1 LADLLAQLIGTDD
14 GCRGR
19 WPGAESDQRVGDQVD
34 LRLHLSRRF
43 SQAGAGI
50 VGIAVA
56 VRVLT
61 LPVGPG
67 VRLLDAF
74 MAALALCVAVTLL
87 RLPSTW
93 EPHRQTAAVVGAV
106 ALAVVAA
113 VGLRAAAPQL
123 PDFTLIAAVAF
134 TAILVGLD
142 TDAPRT
148 ASTRSIA
155 SVTRAPWPFAVA
167 AAGTV
172 IAVFVVLWATAPAP
186 SGVASLVVAVAG
198 MIGIKLLTVGGAERS
213 LERLDSETRRGHV
226 YATLGRKLGLA
237 RDVTSVASAVLEACR
252 EIFPD
257 TSTGMVLIND
267 PADGL
272 LKSPGAFLSAGG
284 VGSGG
289 PAYELAPGEGLGG
302 AVFVAERAEVWP
314 TTLSASM
321 AQASLREANRVRLRR
336 SKLGFIRSAIGAPLR
351 VDGTTIGAILLT
363 SERQENAWVEADTPI
378 IEALA
383 DEAARAIERARR
395 HEEEM
400 GRALLDAVTGMATRP
415 QLLAVIDKEVARA
428 SRREGS
434 LALIMTDIDGFGDLN
449 DRAGHDAGNRVLE
462 TFANVLRSILR
473 REDSAA
479 RFGADEFVCVLPG
492 ADRDQARA
500 VAARIQQ
507 RFTADTSGALGIGRS
522 GASASAGVA
531 VYPSDSQDVG
541 GLLEAAAGELA
552 AAKASQE
559 LTGHSRLRR
568 RVRDAASS

>member
-1 LADLLAQLIGTDD
+1 M
-14 GCRGR
+14 
-19 WPGAESDQRVGDQVD
+19 GDQVE
-34 LRLHLSRRF
+34 LRVHLARRY
-43 SQAGAGI
+43 SQVGAGI

-56 VRVLT
+56 IRVLV
-61 LPVGPG
+61 LPVSPG

-74 MAALALCVAVTLL
+74 MAAAALCIGLALL
-87 RLPSTW
+87 RLPSAW
-93 EPHRQTAAVVGAV
+93 ERHRELASVACAV

-113 VGLRAAAPQL
+113 IGLRAAAAQL
-123 PDFTLIAAVAF
+123 PDFTLVAAVAF

-142 TDAPRT
+142 VDSPRGS
-148 ASTRSIA
+148 STRTSSA
-155 SVTRAPWPFAVA
+155 LNRAPWTPAL
-167 AAGTV
+167 AGTGAVVV
-172 IAVFVVLWATAPAP
+172 IFIVLWVTTAPA
-186 SGVASLVVAVAG
+186 STGLGSLVVVVAA
-198 MIGIKLLTVGGAERS
+198 MAGIKLLAAGGADRS
-213 LERLDSETRRGHV
+213 LDRLDSETRRGQV
-226 YATLGRKLGLA
+226 SSTLGRKLGIA

-252 EIFPD
+252 EIFPE

-272 LKSPGAFLSAGG
+272 LKSPGAFLSSGG

-363 SERQENAWVEADTPI
+363 SERQENVWTESDAPI

-400 GRALLDAVTGMATRP
+400 AKAQLDAVTGMAMRP
-415 QLLAVIDKEVARA
+415 HLLSVIDKELARA

-434 LALIMTDIDGFGDLN
+434 LALIMADVDGFTELN
-449 DRAGHDAGNRVLE
+449 DRWGHDAGNQVLE
-462 TFANVLRSILR
+462 TFADVLRSILR

-492 ADRDQARA
+492 ADRDQAHA

-507 RFTADTSGALGIGRS
+507 RFTSDTSGDQGFGRS
-522 GASASAGVA
+522 GASASAGIA
-531 VYPSDSQDVG
+531 VYPSDSQDVS
-541 GLLEAAAGELA
+541 GLLDAAARELEA
-552 AAKASQE
+552 SKASHE
-559 LTGHSRLRR
+559 LTGRSRLRR
-568 RVRDAASS
+568 RVRDAATS

>member
-1 LADLLAQLIGTDD
+1 MA
-14 GCRGR
+14 R
-19 WPGAESDQRVGDQVD
+19 AESDQRVGDQVE
-34 LRLHLSRRF
+34 LRVHLARRY
-43 SQAGAGI
+43 SQVGAGI

-56 VRVLT
+56 IRVLV
-61 LPVGPG
+61 LPVSPG
-67 VRLLDAF
+67 VRLLDAL
-74 MAALALCVAVTLL
+74 MAAAALCIGLALL
-87 RLPSTW
+87 RLPSGW
-93 EPHRQTAAVVGAV
+93 DHHRELASVAGAV

-113 VGLRAAAPQL
+113 IGLRAAAAQL
-123 PDFTLIAAVAF
+123 PDFTLVAAVAF

-142 TDAPRT
+142 IDSPRG
-148 ASTRSIA
+148 ASSRTSSALNRVPWTPALAA
-155 SVTRAPWPFAVA
+155 SGAIV
-167 AAGTV
+167 V
-172 IAVFVVLWATAPAP
+172 IFIVLWVTTAPA
-186 SGVASLVVAVAG
+186 STGTGSLVVVVAA
-198 MIGIKLLTVGGAERS
+198 MAGIKLLAAGGADRS
-213 LERLDSETRRGHV
+213 LDRLDSETRRGQV
-226 YATLGRKLGLA
+226 SSTLGRKLGIA

-252 EIFPD
+252 EIFPE

-272 LKSPGAFLSAGG
+272 LKSPGAFLSSGG

-363 SERQENAWVEADTPI
+363 SERQENAWTESDAPI

-400 GRALLDAVTGMATRP
+400 AKAQLDAVTGMAMRP
-415 QLLAVIDKEVARA
+415 HLLSVIDKELARA

-434 LALIMTDIDGFGDLN
+434 LALIMADVDGFTELN
-449 DRAGHDAGNRVLE
+449 DRWGHDAGNQVLE
-462 TFANVLRSILR
+462 TFADVLRSILR

-492 ADRDQARA
+492 ADRDQAHA

-507 RFTADTSGALGIGRS
+507 RFTSDTSGDHGFGRS
-522 GASASAGVA
+522 GASASAGIA
-531 VYPSDSQDVG
+531 VYPSDSQDVA
-541 GLLEAAAGELA
+541 GLLDAAARELE
-552 AAKASQE
+552 AAKASHE
-559 LTGHSRLRR
+559 LTGRSRLRR
-568 RVRDAASS
+568 RVRDAATS

>member
-1 LADLLAQLIGTDD
+1 V
-14 GCRGR
+14 
-19 WPGAESDQRVGDQVD
+19 GA
-34 LRLHLSRRF
+34 
-43 SQAGAGI
+43 
-50 VGIAVA
+50 AVA
-56 VRVLT
+56 IRVLT
-61 LPVGPG
+61 LPVGSG
-67 VRLLDAF
+67 VRILDAL
-74 MAALALCVAVTLL
+74 MAALAVCVGVVLL
-87 RLPSTW
+87 RLPSAW
-93 EPHRQTAAVVGAV
+93 ESHRQTASVLGAV
-106 ALAVVAA
+106 ALAVAA
-113 VGLRAAAPQL
+113 AIGLRAAGAQL
-123 PDFTLIAAVAF
+123 PDFTVIATVTFA
-134 TAILVGLD
+134 AILVGLD
-142 TDAPRT
+142 ADAPRT
-148 ASTRSIA
+148 GSTRTIA
-155 SVTRAPWPFAVA
+155 SVTQAPWPFALM

-172 IAVFVVLWATAPAP
+172 IAIFVVLWATTAPAS
-186 SGVASLVVAVAG
+186 SGIATLAVAVAA
-198 MIGIKLLTVGGAERS
+198 MVGIKLLAVGGAERS
-213 LERLDSETRRGHV
+213 LARLDSETRRGHV
-226 YATLGRKLGLA
+226 YATLGRKLGVA

-252 EIFPD
+252 EIFPE

-302 AVFVAERAEVWP
+302 AVFAAERAEVWP

-363 SERQENAWVEADTPI
+363 SERQENTWAEADTPI

-415 QLLAVIDKEVARA
+415 QLLAVIDKELARA
-428 SRREGS
+428 SRLEGT
-434 LALIMTDIDGFGDLN
+434 LALIMADIDGFGELN

-462 TFANVLRSILR
+462 TFADVLRSILR

-492 ADRDQARA
+492 ADRDQAGA

-507 RFTADTSGALGIGRS
+507 RFTADTSGDQGVGRS
-522 GASASAGVA
+522 GATASAGIA

-541 GLLEAAAGELA
+541 GLLEAASRELE
-552 AAKASQE
+552 AAKASHE

>member
-1 LADLLAQLIGTDD
+1 
-14 GCRGR
+14 
-19 WPGAESDQRVGDQVD
+19 VGDQVE
-34 LRLHLSRRF
+34 LRVHLARRY

-56 VRVLT
+56 IRVLV
-61 LPVGPG
+61 LPVSPG
-67 VRLLDAF
+67 VRLLDAL
-74 MAALALCVAVTLL
+74 MAAAALCIGLALL

-93 EPHRQTAAVVGAV
+93 ERHRQLALVAGAV
-106 ALAVVAA
+106 AIAAVAA
-113 VGLRAAAPQL
+113 VGLRAAATQL
-123 PDFTLIAAVAF
+123 PDFTVVAAVAF
-134 TAILVGLD
+134 TALLVGVD
-142 TDAPRT
+142 IDPPRT
-148 ASTRSIA
+148 ASARTPTSLNR
-155 SVTRAPWPFAVA
+155 VPWTPALAATGAVLA
-167 AAGTV
+167 
-172 IAVFVVLWATAPAP
+172 IFIVLWATTAPA
-186 SGVASLVVAVAG
+186 STGIGSLLVVVAA
-198 MIGIKLLTVGGAERS
+198 MAGIKLLAAGGADRS
-213 LERLDSETRRGHV
+213 LDRLDSETRRGQV
-226 YATLGRKLGLA
+226 SSTLGRKLGIA
-237 RDVTSVASAVLEACR
+237 RDVTSVASAVLEACK
-252 EIFPD
+252 EIFPE

-272 LKSPGAFLSAGG
+272 LKSPGVFLSSGG

-363 SERQENAWVEADTPI
+363 SERQENAWTESDVPI

-400 GRALLDAVTGMATRP
+400 AKAQLDAVTGMAMRP
-415 QLLAVIDKEVARA
+415 HLLSVIDKELARA
-428 SRREGS
+428 SRREGT
-434 LALIMTDIDGFGDLN
+434 LALIMADVDGFTELN
-449 DRAGHDAGNRVLE
+449 DRYGHDAGNQVLE
-462 TFANVLRSILR
+462 IFADVLRSILR

-492 ADRDQARA
+492 ADRDQAHA

-507 RFTADTSGALGIGRS
+507 RFTSDTSGDQGFGRS
-522 GASASAGVA
+522 GASASAGIA
-531 VYPSDSQDVG
+531 VYPNDSQDVG
-541 GLLEAAAGELA
+541 GLLDAAARELET
-552 AAKASQE
+552 AKASHE
-559 LTGHSRLRR
+559 LTGRSRLRR
-568 RVRDAASS
+568 RVRDAATT

>member
-1 LADLLAQLIGTDD
+1 
-14 GCRGR
+14 
-19 WPGAESDQRVGDQVD
+19 VGDQVD
-34 LRLHLSRRF
+34 FRLHLSRRF
-43 SQAGAGI
+43 SQAGSGI
-50 VGIAVA
+50 VGAAVA
-56 VRVLT
+56 IRLLT

-67 VRLLDAF
+67 VRALDAA
-74 MAALALCVAVTLL
+74 MAGIAI
-87 RLPSTW
+87 
-93 EPHRQTAAVVGAV
+93 VVGAILLRVPSAWEGHRQAVSLTGSIALAAVTAV
-106 ALAVVAA
+106 ALRASSEVVPDFAVV
-113 VGLRAAAPQL
+113 
-123 PDFTLIAAVAF
+123 AAVAF
-134 TAILVGLD
+134 TAILVGMD
-142 TDAPRT
+142 VEAPSLR
-148 ASTRSIA
+148 
-155 SVTRAPWPFAVA
+155 VTRVIGSPGREWWPLGLG
-167 AAGTV
+167 AAG
-172 IAVFVVLWATAPAP
+172 AVMAIFAALWLTTQPEPSALPA
-186 SGVASLVVAVAG
+186 LVVTVAG
-198 MIGIKLLTVGGAERS
+198 MAGIKLIAAGAAQRD
-213 LERLDSETRRGHV
+213 LARLDAETRRGHV
-226 YATLGRKLGLA
+226 YATLGRRLGVA
-237 RDVTSVASAVLEACR
+237 RDACR
-252 EIFPD
+252 EIFPE

-272 LKSPGAFLSAGG
+272 LKSPGTFLSSSG

-321 AQASLREANRVRLRR
+321 AQASLREANRVRLRS

-363 SERQENAWVEADTPI
+363 SERQENAWDEADAPV

-415 QLLAVIDKEVARA
+415 QLLAVVDKELARA

-434 LALIMTDIDGFGDLN
+434 LALIMADIDGFGELN
-449 DRAGHDAGNRVLE
+449 DRWGHDVGNRVLE
-462 TFANVLRSILR
+462 TFADVLRSILR

-479 RFGADEFVCVLPG
+479 RVGADDFVCVLPG

-507 RFTADTSGALGIGRS
+507 RFTTDMSGI
-522 GASASAGVA
+522 A
-531 VYPSDSQDVG
+531 VYPGDAQDVG
-541 GLLEAAAGELA
+541 GLLGVAAQELA
-552 AAKASQE
+552 AAKASHE

-568 RVRDAASS
+568 RARDAASN

>member
-1 LADLLAQLIGTDD
+1 MA
-14 GCRGR
+14 R
-19 WPGAESDQRVGDQVD
+19 AESDQRVGDQVE
-34 LRLHLSRRF
+34 LRVHLARRY
-43 SQAGAGI
+43 SQVGAGI

-56 VRVLT
+56 IRVLV
-61 LPVGPG
+61 LPVSPG
-67 VRLLDAF
+67 VRLFDAL
-74 MAALALCVAVTLL
+74 MAAAALCIGLALL
-87 RLPSTW
+87 RLPSAW
-93 EPHRQTAAVVGAV
+93 ERHRELASVAGAV

-113 VGLRAAAPQL
+113 IGLRAAAAQL
-123 PDFTLIAAVAF
+123 PDFTLVAAVAF

-142 TDAPRT
+142 IDPPRG
-148 ASTRSIA
+148 ASTRTSTA
-155 SVTRAPWPFAVA
+155 LNRAPWTPALA
-167 AAGTV
+167 ATGTV
-172 IAVFVVLWATAPAP
+172 VVVFIVLWVTTAPA
-186 SGVASLVVAVAG
+186 STGAGSLVVVVAA
-198 MIGIKLLTVGGAERS
+198 MAGIKLLAAGGADRS
-213 LERLDSETRRGHV
+213 LDRLDSETRRGQV
-226 YATLGRKLGLA
+226 SSTLGRKLGIA

-252 EIFPD
+252 EIFPE

-272 LKSPGAFLSAGG
+272 LKSPGAFLSSGG

-302 AVFVAERAEVWP
+302 AVFAAERAEVWP

-363 SERQENAWVEADTPI
+363 SERQENAWTESDAPI

-400 GRALLDAVTGMATRP
+400 AKAQLDAVTGMAMRP
-415 QLLAVIDKEVARA
+415 HLLSVIDKELARA
-428 SRREGS
+428 SRREGT
-434 LALIMTDIDGFGDLN
+434 LALIMADVDGFTELN
-449 DRAGHDAGNRVLE
+449 DRWGHDAGNQVLE
-462 TFANVLRSILR
+462 TFADVLRSILR

-492 ADRDQARA
+492 ADRDQAHA

-507 RFTADTSGALGIGRS
+507 RFTSDTSGDQGFGRS
-522 GASASAGVA
+522 GASASAGIA
-531 VYPSDSQDVG
+531 VYPSDSQDVA
-541 GLLEAAAGELA
+541 GLLDAAARELE
-552 AAKASQE
+552 AAKASHE
-559 LTGHSRLRR
+559 LTGRSRLRR
-568 RVRDAASS
+568 RVRDAATS

>member
-1 LADLLAQLIGTDD
+1 M
-14 GCRGR
+14 
-19 WPGAESDQRVGDQVD
+19 GDQVD
-34 LRLHLSRRF
+34 FRLHLSRRY

-50 VGIAVA
+50 VGVAVA
-56 VRVLT
+56 IRVLT
-61 LPVGPG
+61 LPVTAG
-67 VRLLDAF
+67 VRLLDAL
-74 MAALALCVAVTLL
+74 MAAAAMCIGLILL
-87 RLPSTW
+87 RLPSGL
-93 EPHRQTAAVVGAV
+93 ERHRQAVSVAGAV
-106 ALAVVAA
+106 GYAIVAA
-113 VGLRAAAPQL
+113 IGLRAAAPHV
-123 PDFTLIAAVAF
+123 PDFGLVAAVAF
-134 TAILVGLD
+134 TAILIGLD
-142 TDAPRT
+142 TDAPQTGSARTT
-148 ASTRSIA
+148 ASLNRMPWAPALAAAAAVIA
-155 SVTRAPWPFAVA
+155 IFIVLWLIAAPTSTGIGTLAVAVA
-167 AAGTV
+167 AMV
-172 IAVFVVLWATAPAP
+172 
-186 SGVASLVVAVAG
+186 GV
-198 MIGIKLLTVGGAERS
+198 KLLAAGGAERS
-213 LERLDSETRRGHV
+213 LDRLDSDTRRGLV
-226 YATLGRKLGLA
+226 SSALGRKLGVA

-252 EIFPD
+252 EIFPE

-272 LKSPGAFLSAGG
+272 LKSPGAFLSSGG

-363 SERQENAWVEADTPI
+363 SERQENAWANSDAPI

-400 GRALLDAVTGMATRP
+400 AKAQLDAVTGMATRP
-415 QLLAVIDKEVARA
+415 HLLAVVDKELARA
-428 SRREGS
+428 SRREGT
-434 LALIMTDIDGFGDLN
+434 LALIMADIDGFGEIN
-449 DRAGHDAGNRVLE
+449 DRFGHDAGNQVLE
-462 TFANVLRSILR
+462 TFADVLRAILR

-507 RFTADTSGALGIGRS
+507 RFTADTSGDQGLGRS
-522 GASASAGVA
+522 GATASAGIA
-531 VYPSDSQDVG
+531 VYPTDSQDVG
-541 GLLEAAAGELA
+541 GLLDAAAGELD
-552 AAKASQE
+552 AAKASHE
-559 LTGHSRLRR
+559 LTGRSRLRR
-568 RVRDAASS
+568 RVRDAAAN

>member
-1 LADLLAQLIGTDD
+1 MA
-14 GCRGR
+14 R
-19 WPGAESDQRVGDQVD
+19 AELDQRVGDQVE
-34 LRLHLSRRF
+34 LRVHLARRY
-43 SQAGAGI
+43 SQVGAGI

-56 VRVLT
+56 IRVLV
-61 LPVGPG
+61 LPVSPG

-74 MAALALCVAVTLL
+74 MAAAALCIGLALL
-87 RLPSTW
+87 RLPSAW
-93 EPHRQTAAVVGAV
+93 ERHRELASVACAV

-113 VGLRAAAPQL
+113 IGLRAAAAQL
-123 PDFTLIAAVAF
+123 PDFTLVAAVAF

-142 TDAPRT
+142 VDSPRGS
-148 ASTRSIA
+148 STRTSSA
-155 SVTRAPWPFAVA
+155 LNRAPWTPAL
-167 AAGTV
+167 AGTGAVVV
-172 IAVFVVLWATAPAP
+172 IFIVLWVTTAPA
-186 SGVASLVVAVAG
+186 STGLGSLVVVVAA
-198 MIGIKLLTVGGAERS
+198 MAGIKLLAAGGADRS
-213 LERLDSETRRGHV
+213 LDRLDSETRRGQV
-226 YATLGRKLGLA
+226 SSTLGRKLGIA

-252 EIFPD
+252 EIFPE

-272 LKSPGAFLSAGG
+272 LKSPGAFLSSGG

-363 SERQENAWVEADTPI
+363 SERQENVWTESDAPI

-400 GRALLDAVTGMATRP
+400 AKAQLDAVTGMAMRP
-415 QLLAVIDKEVARA
+415 HLLSVIDKELARA

-434 LALIMTDIDGFGDLN
+434 LALIMADVDGFTELN
-449 DRAGHDAGNRVLE
+449 DRWGHDAGNQVLE
-462 TFANVLRSILR
+462 TFADVLRSILR

-492 ADRDQARA
+492 ADRDQAHA

-507 RFTADTSGALGIGRS
+507 RFTSDTSGDQGFGRS
-522 GASASAGVA
+522 GASASAGIA
-531 VYPSDSQDVG
+531 VYPSDSQDVS
-541 GLLEAAAGELA
+541 GLLDAAARELEA
-552 AAKASQE
+552 SKASHE
-559 LTGHSRLRR
+559 LTGRSRLRR
-568 RVRDAASS
+568 RVRDAAPS